1 MVEKWEMINM
11 EEKFGTIVYEGKMIN
26 LDSEDIEKLS
36 EISEELNKKYNS
48 LMKKTLTVFN
58 L

>member
-1 MVEKWEMINM
+1 M

-58 L
+58 Q

>member
-1 MVEKWEMINM
+1 MINM

-58 L
+58 Q